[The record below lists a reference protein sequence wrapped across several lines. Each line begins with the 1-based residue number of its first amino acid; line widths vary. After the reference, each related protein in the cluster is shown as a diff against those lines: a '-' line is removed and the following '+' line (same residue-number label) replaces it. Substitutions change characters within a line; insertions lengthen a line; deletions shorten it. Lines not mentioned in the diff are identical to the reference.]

1 MTREEAIN
9 EIKSWDF
16 LEGKEIEAIQVLV
29 PELAESAENKDERIR
44 KDIINYI
51 GFEKPIADKDENRI
65 KKMIVYLERLKEQKT
80 TYWNPT
86 EEDVKLFNK
95 AVITNTRL
103 TPQEKAKLDIIRT
116 KFKHRPYIVTTEC
129 IEFDNEFKNQV
140 SHLIT
145 SVLNGEHSYSRDF
158 VEWVSQQLLGYAK
171 NEMKTTEWN
180 EEDVE
185 HVNSV
190 IKKLE
195 GICRNQFVSTRFA
208 YSEDIDWLKS
218 LSERFNL
225 KPKQEWSEENERIM
239 ESLISLIETI
249 PEYYIS
255 NETRNGY
262 VAWLKSLPLNLKKK
276 NEDVAKLCSNEWSEE
291 DETEIK
297 RTIGLIEGW
306 MNTFKETYYATDCK
320 KSISWLKSLRPQPKQ
335 EWSEE
340 DELKRDNLVGL
351 VEEIKRQ
358 PLKRLE
364 DWDGYINWLK
374 SLPKRFVLQPKQ
386 EWSDKD
392 EHILNNIYDF
402 VAENTIDINRARCA
416 KECLDWLKSLRPQQK
431 NELSEENKKE
441 FIINHL
447 VSLGYPINANGNI
460 IKYEE
465 VFEMC
470 KNAMVYWLQQNL
482 QKMIARKMVDSEGI
496 KTQTLLKESYL
507 KAYREGVEDSIREL
521 SSQYNKKSSQPS
533 WKPTE
538 EQIKA
543 IRLARSF
550 VVDDFSEKPT
560 LSETLKELEEQLKK
574 L

>member
-1 MTREEAIN
+1 MTKEEAIKK
-9 EIKSWDF
+9 IKEAMPTLW
-16 LEGKEIEAIQVLV
+16 KETKEAIQVLV
-29 PELAESAENKDERIR
+29 PELAESEDEDERIR

-180 EEDVE
+180 KEDVE

-320 KSISWLKSLRPQPKQ
+320 KSISWLKSLRPQ
-335 EWSEE
+335 S
-340 DELKRDNLVGL
+340 
-351 VEEIKRQ
+351 
-358 PLKRLE
+358 
-364 DWDGYINWLK
+364 
-374 SLPKRFVLQPKQ
+374 KQ

-402 VAENTIDINRARCA
+402 VAENTIDINRAPCA

-441 FIINHL
+441 FIINYL
-447 VSLGYPINANGNI
+447 VSLGYPIDANGNI

-465 VFEMC
+465 TFEIC
-470 KNAMVYWLQQNL
+470 KNTMVYWLQQNL
-482 QKMIARKMVDSEGI
+482 QKMIARKMVDSEGT